1 MKALQGLISSFI
13 VSLYSNI
20 SKWRISA
27 IIFQQ
32 SVGSLSYIESE
43 FESEGLGIALIS
55 TGNIETTDR
64 SRIVSTGYI
73 KLVGYYMSQLVYYGS
88 RSGVPDPYRPIW
100 VWYSTARRS
109 RVAL

>member
-43 FESEGLGIALIS
+43 FESEGLGIALINK
-55 TGNIETTDR
+55 GNIGTTD
-64 SRIVSTGYI
+64 ST
-73 KLVGYYMSQLVYYGS
+73 LQDYYE
-88 RSGVPDPYRPIW
+88 IH
-100 VWYSTARRS
+100 
-109 RVAL
+109 